1 MIVNLLIQVWLVV
14 TSLTKVTVG
23 IPLQLSLAV
32 TLAGFGIGTKAAH
45 DTVVLGGQVIVG
57 NVLSN
62 TVMV

>member
-1 MIVNLLIQVWLVV
+1 VIVNLLIQVWLVV

-32 TLAGFGIGTKAAH
+32 TLAGFGTGTMAAH
-45 DTVVLGGQVIVG
+45 DTVALGGQVIVG

>member
-1 MIVNLLIQVWLVV
+1 VV

-23 IPLQLSLAV
+23 IPLVSLAV
-32 TLAGFGIGTKAAH
+32 TLAGFGTEPRLQ
-45 DTVVLGGQVIVG
+45 DTVVLGGRVMVG